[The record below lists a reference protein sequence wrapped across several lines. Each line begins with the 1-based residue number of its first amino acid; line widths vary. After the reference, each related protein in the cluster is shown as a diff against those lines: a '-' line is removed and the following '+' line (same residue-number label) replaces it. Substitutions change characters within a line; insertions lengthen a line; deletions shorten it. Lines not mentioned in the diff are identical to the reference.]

1 MTRRCPGRPP
11 VYDHDDV
18 ILLVKTVTEP
28 PPDPA
33 TRWTMDL
40 LAARMAEHGV
50 PISASQAWRI
60 CKALDLKPWQTESWM
75 TSHDPDFWAKAGD
88 VCGLY
93 LNPPE
98 NAVVWS
104 VDEKSQIQ
112 AKSRVN
118 PTRPAVPG
126 ARRRRD
132 DGYVRHGTAVLFAGL
147 NVHDGTVA
155 GWVTD
160 STRGTNFV
168 EFLTDLVAQ
177 TPRHLELHCI
187 VDNFSAHGT
196 PAVEKFLDTH
206 PRVSCTTPRRTHR
219 GSTSRAVLLDPGAT
233 RSQTRRVR
241 LRRRTHH
248 SDPRIHQRLQ
258 PPRTTIPMDL
268 RRPTTRSRVT
278 HNDLRES
285 TRSVFNGVR
294 LPSSQAL
301 SNAASPSAC
310 LSEPRTRLWRER
322 SDAGTGAW
330 ISSRRQAAPAIKR
343 TPHSSL
349 QSARL
354 RLPNASSA
362 DATPPWLPTRSHTS
376 SAPAHCASD
385 STHAP
390 RAGSDSAELG
400 ERGRDAFLVPDSA
413 VVVEALGQEA
423 ARFVVLAAHVRE
435 QPSEI
440 KRERDGHRLARGAS
454 DVLGFRQC
462 SVGGLEI
469 VLVDQD
475 PTELCQRGCGMEWV
489 ASVLGPFGAT
499 LERHLSRVVLT
510 RCPLAAP
517 E

>member
-1 MTRRCPGRPP
+1 MLALMTVMCFDGVMRLPALSVSGEDRVELESWVRARTIDARYAQRARIVLLAADGESNRAIGDAVGMHYNQVAVWRRRYVEFGVEGLDDEARPGRPP

-132 DGYVRHGTAVLFAGL
+132 YGYVRHGTAVLFAGL

-196 PAVEKFLDTH
+196 PAVEQFLDTH
-206 PRVSCTTPRRTHR
+206 PRVFLHNTPTHA
-219 GSTSRAVLLDPGAT
+219 SWLNQVELFFSILE
-233 RSQTRRVR
+233 RRV
-241 LRRRTHH
+241 LKHGEFD
-248 SDPRIHQRLQ
+248 SVDEL
-258 PPRTTIPMDL
+258 TTQILAFINDYN
-268 RRPTTRSRVT
+268 RHARAFRWTYDGRP
-278 HNDLRES
+278 L
-285 TRSVFNGVR
+285 
-294 LPSSQAL
+294 
-301 SNAASPSAC
+301 
-310 LSEPRTRLWRER
+310 
-322 SDAGTGAW
+322 
-330 ISSRRQAAPAIKR
+330 K
-343 TPHSSL
+343 
-349 QSARL
+349 
-354 RLPNASSA
+354 
-362 DATPPWLPTRSHTS
+362 
-376 SAPAHCASD
+376 
-385 STHAP
+385 
-390 RAGSDSAELG
+390 
-400 ERGRDAFLVPDSA
+400 
-413 VVVEALGQEA
+413 
-423 ARFVVLAAHVRE
+423 
-435 QPSEI
+435 
-440 KRERDGHRLARGAS
+440 
-454 DVLGFRQC
+454 
-462 SVGGLEI
+462 
-469 VLVDQD
+469 
-475 PTELCQRGCGMEWV
+475 V
-489 ASVLGPFGAT
+489 A
-499 LERHLSRVVLT
+499 
-510 RCPLAAP
+510 
-517 E
+517 